1 VRVSKCLAGENGRMD
16 MDKTLLQEEEK
27 KSCTRAFANIYCARG
42 KPQQKLLNNEKI
54 DYTFSVL

>member
-16 MDKTLLQEEEK
+16 MDKTLLQEKEK
-27 KSCTRAFANIYCARG
+27 KSCTRAFANIYSARG
-42 KPQQKLLNNEKI
+42 KLHQKLLNNEKI

>member
-1 VRVSKCLAGENGRMD
+1 MD

-42 KPQQKLLNNEKI
+42 KPQRKLLNNDKI